1 MEQEVA
7 SLRAELE
14 RERQRARELAR
25 ELEAERGRSERIM
38 ENVQEDH
45 REKVKR
51 LNHKIID
58 LERDLKRSA
67 NSSMLGDSQKVSELE
82 GKLETA
88 RKQNERLNHR
98 IIGLEKD
105 LNASLVG
112 DGVRVVELERELETA
127 KKQNQ
132 RLLRRLD
139 AAHQAEDDLISA
151 LNLNRE
157 LHKQLEASRA
167 SRIEMSEDGEEIEE
181 LREKLAVAEQEVSEL
196 KQELVGFGDA
206 KSSKHLRAHVEMLR
220 KQVDERDVQ
229 VAELEKK
236 NGELK
241 AELENTKLDVGL
253 LKHETEILR
262 TSMIEGDG
270 EIVQDTG
277 ELGRLLAIIDRQS
290 RELADVSTQRNKLME
305 MVRNLEEALREAEKA
320 ERKVDL
326 ESESSESSVGLEKLF
341 EQVLDI
347 VPRVVREF
355 ALDLTDIPLDV
366 RIFEIVRLLVD
377 AQAKFISRPPVVTQ
391 VVQNDADILGH
402 LENAMKFIRTL
413 AGSAKDLDVKK
424 AIYRQC
430 EVIRSFIN
438 EKEINPANVPSV
450 FVSEDY
456 EDTMKSV
463 LQLIDDEEFVS
474 SSPGKE
480 LVTLFSGV
488 IGVNALLTNRVKQLH
503 MQHQK
508 SQRDIA
514 AEQAAKERALAK
526 ATEES
531 GAMKKIREKLCTVV
545 EAPGDVF
552 QAVDLAVSTIES
564 LADTCKSYR
573 ETIAEQ
579 WETITAM
586 KKADMTEVLEKKCH
600 KRGKV
605 IAALK
610 SSLELEQEKTNTTLR
625 ELSIQM
631 DEAEQKVAENAVSQ
645 RELDEMKAKLEHM
658 RKYKGK
664 AKILEEGLAN
674 LEQKKREL
682 EVALEDLL
690 NVNER
695 LTRANENLKSKV
707 NDAKIQSARDQGRR
721 ADLKKRVQELESEN
735 KDAIAEL
742 RRGYE
747 KLQLTHQETQDKLE
761 QQLEAARESCLRYQ
775 ERIIELESKKR
786 EHQQMLVKS
795 KITEGTLTASL
806 QDVLISMDNAK
817 ALIISQKRAFKTQM
831 DDVKAEFIDYINKY
845 RRCLLATLGL
855 DPDELLTMGETI
867 ALASELYDP
876 VLMDQAKEARRILLL
891 EDDETIMDGISALT
905 LAIKDRDKQI
915 DTQKRELAAF
925 AKDSATLKAALQ
937 DSQAKQK
944 QMRKWSEWA
953 NALYIFALNDRI
965 VPADEDDLRAEL
977 EDLVTSS
984 CAASRSNRK
993 LQILRTEKVAL
1004 KLFGDQLTKHKRPHS
1019 LSCASIRPAII
1030 VFLFA
1035 KRLSDLATKPS
1046 HV

>member
-1 MEQEVA
+1 MEQDVA

-25 ELEAERGRSERIM
+25 DLEAERNRSERIM

-67 NSSMLGDSQKVSELE
+67 NSSMLSDSQRVSELE
-82 GKLETA
+82 GELETA

-98 IIGLEKD
+98 IIGLERD
-105 LNASLVG
+105 LSTGG
-112 DGVRVVELERELETA
+112 DVLRVIELERELETA

-196 KQELVGFGDA
+196 KQELVGFGEGQ
-206 KSSKHLRAHVEMLR
+206 SSKHLKAHVEMLR
-220 KQVDERDVQ
+220 KQVDAKDVQ

-262 TSMIEGDG
+262 SSMIEGDG

-305 MVRNLEEALREAEKA
+305 MVRNLEEALREAEKV

-430 EVIRSFIN
+430 EVIRNFIN

-450 FVSEDY
+450 FVSDDY
-456 EDTMKSV
+456 EDTMKIV
-463 LQLIDDEEFVS
+463 LQLIDNEEFVS

-480 LVTLFSGV
+480 LVTLFGGV
-488 IGVNALLTNRVKQLH
+488 MGVNALLTNRVKQLH

-508 SQRDIA
+508 SQQDIA

-531 GAMKKIREKLCTVV
+531 EAMKKIREKLCTVV
-545 EAPGDVF
+545 EAPGGDVF

-586 KKADMTEVLEKKCH
+586 KKADMTEVLERKCH

-610 SSLELEQEKTNTTLR
+610 SSLELEQEKTNVTLR
-625 ELSIQM
+625 ELSMQM

-645 RELDEMKAKLEHM
+645 RELDEMKAKYEHM

-707 NDAKIQSARDQGRR
+707 NDAKIQSVRDQGRR

-795 KITEGTLTASL
+795 KITEGALTASL

-817 ALIISQKRAFKTQM
+817 ALIVSQKRAFKTQM

-876 VLMDQAKEARRILLL
+876 VLMDQAKEARKILLL

-915 DTQKRELAAF
+915 DTQKRELATF

-953 NALYIFALNDRI
+953 TALYIFALNDRI

-984 CAASRSNRK
+984 CASSRANRK
-993 LQILRTEKVAL
+993 LQILRTEKAAL
-1004 KLFGDQLTKHKRPHS
+1004 KLFGDQLTKHKRPHT
-1019 LSCASIRPAII
+1019 LSCSSIRPAII

-1035 KRLSDLATKPS
+1035 KRISDLATKPS

>member
-1 MEQEVA
+1 MEQDVA

-25 ELEAERGRSERIM
+25 DLEAERNRSERIM

-58 LERDLKRSA
+58 LERELKRSA
-67 NSSMLGDSQKVSELE
+67 NSSMLSDSQRVSELE
-82 GKLETA
+82 GELETA

-98 IIGLEKD
+98 IIGLERD
-105 LNASLVG
+105 LSTGG
-112 DGVRVVELERELETA
+112 DVLRVIELERELETA

-196 KQELVGFGDA
+196 KQELVGFGEGQ
-206 KSSKHLRAHVEMLR
+206 SSKHLKAHVEMLR
-220 KQVDERDVQ
+220 KQVDAKDVQ

-262 TSMIEGDG
+262 SSMIEGDG

-305 MVRNLEEALREAEKA
+305 MVRNLEEALREAEKV

-430 EVIRSFIN
+430 EVIRNFIN

-450 FVSEDY
+450 FVSDDY
-456 EDTMKSV
+456 EDTMKIV
-463 LQLIDDEEFVS
+463 LQLIDNEEFVS

-480 LVTLFSGV
+480 LVTLFGGV
-488 IGVNALLTNRVKQLH
+488 MGVNALLTNRVKQLH

-508 SQRDIA
+508 SQQDIA

-531 GAMKKIREKLCTVV
+531 EAMKKIREKLCTVV
-545 EAPGDVF
+545 EAPGGDVF

-586 KKADMTEVLEKKCH
+586 KKADMTEVLERKCH

-610 SSLELEQEKTNTTLR
+610 SSLELEQEKTNVTLR
-625 ELSIQM
+625 ELSMQM

-645 RELDEMKAKLEHM
+645 RELDEMKAKYEHM

-707 NDAKIQSARDQGRR
+707 NDAKIQSVRDQGRR

-795 KITEGTLTASL
+795 KITEGALTASL

-817 ALIISQKRAFKTQM
+817 ALIVSQKRAFKTQM

-876 VLMDQAKEARRILLL
+876 VLMDQAKEARKILLL

-915 DTQKRELAAF
+915 DTQKRELATF

-953 NALYIFALNDRI
+953 TALYIFALNDRI

-984 CAASRSNRK
+984 CASSRANRK
-993 LQILRTEKVAL
+993 LQILRTEKAAL
-1004 KLFGDQLTKHKRPHS
+1004 KLFGDQLTKHKRPHT
-1019 LSCASIRPAII
+1019 LSCSSIRPAII

-1035 KRLSDLATKPS
+1035 KRISDLATKPS